1 MTRTYQIL
9 LAFLLGQVLQVVLH
23 GFVDKLVATN
33 PLIVCI
39 VVGLLV
45 TSAFYIGVLLA
56 NREQD
61 ETNMTIE
68 EVFGDEAETD

>member
-23 GFVDKLVATN
+23 GFVDKLVSTN
-33 PLIVCI
+33 PLVVCI

-45 TSAFYIGVLLA
+45 TSAFYVGILLA

-61 ETNMTIE
+61 ETDAAVR
-68 EVFGDEAETD
+68 EVFADEIEAD